1 MFELLQLYKT
11 LNFGHK
17 AQVLRTLV
25 LIPTIVSLLAWHFT
39 MSPQVRFYL
48 EVWMGASMVVVI
60 ALLLVEITYEVNTY
74 DD

>member
-1 MFELLQLYKT
+1 MVELVQLYKT

-17 AQVLRTLV
+17 AQVIRTLV
-25 LIPTIVSLLAWHFT
+25 LIPTIVSLLAWYFT

-60 ALLLVEITYEVNTY
+60 ALLLVEVAYEVKIC

>member
-1 MFELLQLYKT
+1 MVELFHLYKA

-17 AQVLRTLV
+17 AQVIRILV
-25 LIPTIVSLLAWHFT
+25 LIPVIISLLAWHFT

-48 EVWMGASMVVVI
+48 EVWMGVSMVVVI

>member
-1 MFELLQLYKT
+1 MVELVQLYKT

-17 AQVLRTLV
+17 AQVIRTLV
-25 LIPTIVSLLAWHFT
+25 LIPTIVSLLAWHFAV
-39 MSPQVRFYL
+39 SPLLRFYL
-48 EVWMGASMVVVI
+48 EVWIGASMVVVI

>member
-1 MFELLQLYKT
+1 MDELFQLYKA

-17 AQVLRTLV
+17 AQVIRILV
-25 LIPTIVSLLAWHFT
+25 LIPVIISLLAWHFVVN
-39 MSPQVRFYL
+39 PQLRFYL